1 MTTIFSFT
9 ELDQLIAQLHHKKIV
24 IAGGC
29 FDLLHLGHIT
39 FLKNAKAK
47 GDLLIVLLES
57 DKTIKKLKGK
67 GRPIH
72 TQDVRA
78 QILSELKSVDFV
90 LKLAEFTSDNEYDAL
105 IEKLKPE
112 IIATTKGDKYDF
124 HKKRQAKK
132 IGAKLVYVAEP
143 IKDHSTSK
151 IIKKAKLAN

>member
-1 MTTIFSFT
+1 MNTVFPFA

-47 GDLLIVLLES
+47 GELLIVLLES
-57 DKTIKKLKGK
+57 DQTIKKLKGK

-72 TQDVRA
+72 SQIVRA
-78 QILSELKSVDFV
+78 HILAELKSVDYV
-90 LKLAEFTSDNEYDAL
+90 LMLEEFTNDSEYDAL

-112 IIATTKGDKYDF
+112 IIATTKGDKYDY

-132 IGAKLVYVAEP
+132 IGAKLVYVTEP

-151 IIKKAKLAN
+151 IIKFIKKT

>member
-1 MTTIFSFT
+1 MKTIFPFS
-9 ELDQLIAQLHHKKIV
+9 ELDQLITELHHKKIV
-24 IAGGC
+24 IVGGC

-39 FLKNAKAK
+39 FLKNAKEK
-47 GDLLIVLLES
+47 GELLIVLLES
-57 DKTIKKLKGK
+57 DQTIKKLKGK

-72 TQDVRA
+72 SQNIRA
-78 QILSELKSVDFV
+78 QMLAELKSVDYV
-90 LKLAEFTSDNEYDAL
+90 LMLEEFISDDDYDQL

-132 IGAKLVYVAEP
+132 IGAKLIYVTEQ

-151 IIKKAKLAN
+151 IIKKAKLAR

>member
-1 MTTIFSFT
+1 M
-9 ELDQLIAQLHHKKIV
+9 
-24 IAGGC
+24 
-29 FDLLHLGHIT
+29 LHLGHIT